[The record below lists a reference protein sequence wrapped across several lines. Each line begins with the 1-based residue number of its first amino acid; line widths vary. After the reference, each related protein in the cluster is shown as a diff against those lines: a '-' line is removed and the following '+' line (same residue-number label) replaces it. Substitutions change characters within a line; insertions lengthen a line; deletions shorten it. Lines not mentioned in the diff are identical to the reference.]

1 MFDDAEKHVS
11 DSEVQDATQDA
22 EKMADKET
30 GNKFDSQVQDAG
42 TWPTKRWT
50 SRAASSSSSS
60 RGKIRAQLNMH
71 GSSGEPG

>member
-30 GNKFDSQVQDAG
+30 GNKYDSEVTDAG
-42 TWPTKRWT
+42 
-50 SRAASSSSSS
+50 
-60 RGKIRAQLNMH
+60 NMADKDIDKQT
-71 GSSGEPG
+71 GQQQQ